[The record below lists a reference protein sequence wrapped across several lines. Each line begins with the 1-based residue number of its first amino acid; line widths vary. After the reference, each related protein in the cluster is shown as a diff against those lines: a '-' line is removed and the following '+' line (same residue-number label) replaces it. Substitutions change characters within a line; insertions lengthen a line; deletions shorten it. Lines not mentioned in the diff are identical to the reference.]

1 MTENVGIKGI
11 EPPKEGCSDRN
22 CPFHGT
28 LSVRGRIFKGVVTSA
43 KMEKSVK
50 VSFERIIR
58 ISKFERFEK
67 RSTKLTAHN
76 PPCIGAKKGD
86 NVVIMECRPISK
98 TKKFVVLKV
107 ME

>member
-11 EPPKEGCSDRN
+11 KPPKEGCSDRN

-58 ISKFERFEK
+58 VSKFERFEK

-76 PPCIGAKKGD
+76 PPCIGAEKGD
-86 NVVIMECRPISK
+86 NVVIMECRPIS
-98 TKKFVVLKV
+98 
-107 ME
+107 